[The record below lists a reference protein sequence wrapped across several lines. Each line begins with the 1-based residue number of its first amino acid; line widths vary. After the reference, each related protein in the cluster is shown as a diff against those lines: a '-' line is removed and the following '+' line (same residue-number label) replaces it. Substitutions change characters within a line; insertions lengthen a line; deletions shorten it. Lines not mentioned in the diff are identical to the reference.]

1 MKRIIQNIF
10 CQFVIISY
18 LCENISIMTATELTE
33 IIACG
38 ETSKV
43 QFKELLDN
51 KDSIAAEMVAM
62 ANADGGQILFGIKD
76 KTGDV
81 CGLDY
86 AKIQELGNKLAI
98 IASDFV
104 KPQIFITTEVVT
116 LQTDGEKKRVLVANI
131 DNGISKPYKDKNGF
145 IWMKQGGDKIKIT
158 DSNEQI
164 ILFQKSG
171 SIYVDKI
178 IVPYTSFED
187 IDKDKVIEYLAKID
201 DVARNEDDITPI
213 NKNINILKDNRLTL
227 GGLMFFGKKPQKY
240 RPAFCVKAVSFVGNE
255 LAGTQYRDSQEIT
268 GTIPKIFDDVM
279 YFFNRNL
286 HHTQQGQNFNND
298 GLLEISETALQEL
311 VQNALTHRDYSINA
325 PVRVFIFD
333 NRIEII
339 SPGCLPN
346 SLTIENIKLGNAVV
360 RNNLMVSYASKLM
373 FYKGLGSGIVR
384 ALKLQ
389 PNIEFE
395 NDKSGELFKVTI
407 GRGNV

>member
-1 MKRIIQNIF
+1 MKRIAQNIF

-62 ANADGGQILFGIKD
+62 ANSDGGQILFGIKD
-76 KTGDV
+76 KTGYV

-86 AKIQELGNKLAI
+86 AKIQEIGNKLAI

-116 LQTDGEKKRVLVANI
+116 LQTDGEKKRVFVATI
-131 DNGISKPYKDKNGF
+131 EKGISKPYKDKNGV
-145 IWMKQGGDKIKIT
+145 IWMKQGCDKRKLT
-158 DSNEQI
+158 DNNEQI
-164 ILFQKSG
+164 RLFQQSG
-171 SIYVDKI
+171 QLYVDEM
-178 IVPYTSFED
+178 IVPNTEFED
-187 IDKDKVIEYLAKID
+187 IDKEKVIEYLTKID
-201 DVARNEDDITPI
+201 GFERDKDDITPI
-213 NKNINILKDNRLTL
+213 LCKNINILKNNRLTL

-268 GTIPKIFDDVM
+268 GTIPKMFDDVM

-333 NRIEII
+333 NRVEII

-346 SLTIENIKLGNAVV
+346 SLTIENIKLGNSVV

-407 GRGNV
+407 GRH

>member
-1 MKRIIQNIF
+1 
-10 CQFVIISY
+10 
-18 LCENISIMTATELTE
+18 MTATELTE

-62 ANADGGQILFGIKD
+62 ANSDGGQILFGIKD

-86 AKIQELGNKLAI
+86 AKIQEIGNKLAI

-116 LQTDGEKKRVLVANI
+116 LQTDGEKKRVLVATI
-131 DNGISKPYKDKNGF
+131 EKGISKPYKDKNGV
-145 IWMKQGGDKIKIT
+145 IWMKQGGDKRRLT
-158 DSNEQI
+158 DNNEQI
-164 ILFQKSG
+164 RLFQQSG
-171 SIYVDKI
+171 QLYVDEM
-178 IVPYTSFED
+178 IVPNTEFED
-187 IDKDKVIEYLAKID
+187 IDKEKVIEYLTKID
-201 DVARNEDDITPI
+201 GFEREKDDITPI
-213 NKNINILKDNRLTL
+213 LCKNINILKNNRLTL

-268 GTIPKIFDDVM
+268 GTIPKMFDDVM

-373 FYKGLGSGIVR
+373 YYKGLGSGIVR

-407 GRGNV
+407 GRH